1 MSSTEDK
8 QTDVLKRR
16 GRPPAFDYEV
26 ALEKAM
32 QTFWKYG
39 YEGTSMSALIEA
51 MDMNKPSIYAAFG
64 NKEDLFNQALGKYVS
79 EPSGF
84 VKEALAQPTSYL
96 VAEQFLTQA
105 VELLTQ
111 HQYPRGCMIVQGALS
126 CSPETETIQKKLISY
141 RANLE
146 ERFKKRFDL
155 AKDNADLPE
164 DTDTAA
170 LAKYIATM
178 HQGISVQASS
188 GVSKDA
194 LMAMIAI
201 AMQNWPSSPN
211 IKHSAD

>member
-1 MSSTEDK
+1 MSSTEDQ

-32 QTFWKYG
+32 QTFWMYG

-64 NKEDLFNQALGKYVS
+64 NKEDLFNQALDKYVS
-79 EPSGF
+79 GPSRF
-84 VKEALAQPTSYL
+84 VKEALAEPTAYL
-96 VAEQFLTQA
+96 VAKTFLTKA

-111 HQYPRGCMIVQGALS
+111 HQHSRGCMIVQGALS
-126 CSPETETIQKKLISY
+126 CSPEAETIQKKLISY

-146 ERFKKRFDL
+146 NGLKKRFDL
-155 AKDNADLPE
+155 ARDSGDLLE
-164 DTDTAA
+164 NTDTAA
-170 LAKYIATM
+170 LAKYIATI

-188 GVSKDA
+188 GVSKGA
-194 LMAMIAI
+194 LMNMIDI
-201 AMQNWPSSPN
+201 VMQNWPA
-211 IKHSAD
+211 SANSKV